1 MNDIDKIT
9 LIGLIE
15 SSVVSKIVDNEWN
28 RFADVGKIMT
38 NGMKSVLEYSP
49 NITIHDFAENVKDRL
64 NRQLNP
70 IIDRDNSKVNYIFKK
85 IDDWA
90 NSREPNV
97 ASLYECMLIDDE
109 KKPMLLD
116 ILRKLIK
123 GKKGKDVA
131 LVFLV
136 CEYYHLMTRPPHKV
150 LTSIFGDIGT
160 KQSYNNPYKM
170 SCDRD
175 IKSGMITKIHMT
187 PDGIN
192 AIKSQLSPI
201 LIVDN

>member
-1 MNDIDKIT
+1 MNDIDIIT
-9 LIGLIE
+9 LISLTE
-15 SSVVSKIVDNEWN
+15 SSVVNKIVNNEWN
-28 RFADVGKIMT
+28 RFADVGKIMS

-49 NITIHDFAENVKDRL
+49 NITIHDFAENVKDRV

-70 IIDRDNSKVNYIFKK
+70 IIDRDNPKVNYIFKK

-131 LVFLV
+131 LVILV
-136 CEYYHLMTRPPHKV
+136 CVKYHLMTRPQHTILASV
-150 LTSIFGDIGT
+150 FGDIGV
-160 KQSYNNPYKM
+160 KSGYNDYYKNGFKDWENKHLNPY
-170 SCDRD
+170 
-175 IKSGMITKIHMT
+175 TK
-187 PDGIN
+187 DEIN
-192 AIKSQLSPI
+192 HVEKHLSNF
-201 LIVDN
+201 LMVDH

>member
-1 MNDIDKIT
+1 MKDI
-9 LIGLIE
+9 L
-15 SSVVSKIVDNEWN
+15 SK
-28 RFADVGKIMT
+28 
-38 NGMKSVLEYSP
+38 L
-49 NITIHDFAENVKDRL
+49 
-64 NRQLNP
+64 
-70 IIDRDNSKVNYIFKK
+70 NYIFKK
-85 IDDWA
+85 IDDWV
-90 NSREPNV
+90 NNREPNV

-116 ILRKLIK
+116 ILHTLVD

-160 KQSYNNPYKM
+160 KQSYNNPYSMK
-170 SCDRD
+170 CNRNE
-175 IKSGMITKIHMT
+175 SGMITKLHMT
-187 PDGIN
+187 PDEIN
-192 AIKSQLSPI
+192 PIKKQLSPI